1 VIITTNMAGMA
12 GAGVGGDPPS
22 FIGSGSGPTAT
33 AGPRPISF
41 SGIGTA
47 GTLGD
52 RNSSAGIAF
61 GARNNFVAGW
71 GFTGTEA
78 SFTCTVLALD

>member
-1 VIITTNMAGMA
+1 MAGMA
-12 GAGVGGDPPS
+12 GAGGGGDPPS
-22 FIGSGSGPTAT
+22 FTGLGSGPTST
-33 AGPRPISF
+33 ADPRPISF

-52 RNSSAGIAF
+52 RNSSAGSAL
-61 GARNNFVAGW
+61 GAGNNFVDGW

-78 SFTCTVLALD
+78 DFTCTVLALD

>member
-1 VIITTNMAGMA
+1 MAGMA
-12 GAGVGGDPPS
+12 GASGGGDSP
-22 FIGSGSGPTAT
+22 FFTGSVSCPTAT
-33 AGPRPISF
+33 ADPRPISF

-52 RNSSAGIAF
+52 RNSSAGGAF
-61 GARNNFVAGW
+61 GNGKAFVEDS

-78 SFTCTVLALD
+78 SFTIPGFALD